1 MSLKTLLLVFWREL
15 QTWGPPCGVV
25 RDCTYARCHSML
37 KLFQTAR
44 EVSMKYDVLPRIP
57 PPSSMAHP
65 LHVCRVRSSARFK
78 TSMSPHL
85 QRILMAEV
93 SAAPSIASPPGG
105 SRRSRRV
112 LLRFATP
119 PCRQSCS
126 SGVRWTSQR
135 LSGEV
140 VRQGRAT
147 RIVRS
152 GARRIARLSFRL
164 VSCTLLECLSGA

>member
-37 KLFQTAR
+37 NLFQTAR
-44 EVSMKYDVLPRIP
+44 EVPMKYGVLLRIP

-65 LHVCRVRSSARFK
+65 LHVCRVRFPAHFRNS
-78 TSMSPHL
+78 TSPHL

-93 SAAPSIASPPGG
+93 SAAPSITSPPSG

-112 LLRFATP
+112 PLRSATP
-119 PCRQSCS
+119 LCCQSCS
-126 SGVRWTSQR
+126 SG
-135 LSGEV
+135 EV
-140 VRQGRAT
+140 DEPTPFRRS
-147 RIVRS
+147 RRS
-152 GARRIARLSFRL
+152 GPSGTGDSDCAEWACRIARLSLRL
-164 VSCTLLECLSGA
+164 VSISNIQ